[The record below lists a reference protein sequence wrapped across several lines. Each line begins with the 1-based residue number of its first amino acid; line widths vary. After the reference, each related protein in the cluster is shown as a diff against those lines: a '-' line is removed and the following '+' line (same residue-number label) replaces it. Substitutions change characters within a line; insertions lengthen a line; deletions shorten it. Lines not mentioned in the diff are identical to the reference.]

1 MIEVLAPGPLATV
14 QDRGRPGWAALGV
27 SRSGV
32 ADRGAAALANRLVG
46 NGPDAAV
53 IEATLGGLCV
63 RFAEPVFAV
72 LTGAPCPAALDGVGV
87 ALAAPFHAPEGSV
100 LRLGLP
106 PDGVRTY
113 LAVHGGVDV
122 APVLGS
128 RATDVLTGV
137 GPPPLVAGARLP
149 VGATSAGVA
158 LPGVDQVAV
167 RSAARPVVL
176 RLVPGPR
183 LDWFADGSADALAA
197 ATYEVA
203 PASNRTAL
211 RLVGPALRRVVE
223 RELPSEGLVPGA
235 VQVPPDGRPVVF
247 LVDHPVTGGYP
258 VPYVVCDADL
268 DRAAQLRPGDSVLFR
283 LTRPPARAGAGP
295 GRVLRT

>member
-1 MIEVLAPGPLATV
+1 VIEVLAPGPLATV

-27 SRSGV
+27 SRSGA

-53 IEATLGGLCV
+53 IEATLGGLWV
-63 RFAEPVFAV
+63 RFGGPVFAV
-72 LTGAPCPAALDGVGV
+72 LTGAPCPAALDGGGV
-87 ALAAPFHAPEGSV
+87 AMAAPFHAGAGAV

-113 LAVHGGVDV
+113 LAVHGGIDV

-128 RATDVLTGV
+128 RATDVLTGL
-137 GPPPLVAGARLP
+137 GPPPLAVGARLAIR
-149 VGATSAGVA
+149 ATSAGVA

-167 RSAARPVVL
+167 RPTGRPVVL
-176 RLVPGPR
+176 RVVPGPR
-183 LDWFADGSADALAA
+183 LDWFADGIADALAEA
-197 ATYEVA
+197 AYEVA

-211 RLVGPALRRVVE
+211 RLAGPALRRRFE

-268 DRAAQLRPGDSVLFR
+268 DRAAQLRPGDPVRFR
-283 LTRPPARAGAGP
+283 PAPPAARARAGH